1 MPGASALTIEPV
13 LKAAQKTKYGLPKHI
28 PLPLSSWTLNT
39 GVVLAAVGAGSAGN
53 ANAATNLACIQ
64 WDDTAD
70 QTDIIRCSIVLPPD
84 FRTSIDGNSPKIVL
98 YVKARVLDGT
108 GSATANTNLA
118 LQADAYWHKTGDAD
132 LSTHSAVVS
141 NVIGAVDYTASQ
153 ENGFALYKFDLT
165 TNMSAAQ
172 LLSRRS
178 EPICTSRSFTPSW
191 SMTLM
196 LRFRL
201 MLSALLAIENECKA
215 NQFNFPS
222 GACQTLSRIFSN
234 PATLP
239 GLKLC
244 GMFAS
249 MRMAKP
255 PQQWGREKD

>member
-141 NVIGAVDYTASQ
+141 NVIGAVDYTAAQ

-172 LLSRRS
+172 LLSLAALDTFQMRLYPNEAVGTDLYIEVIHTFVVYDAHAS
-178 EPICTSRSFTPSW
+178 IPSDVV
-191 SMTLM
+191 S
-196 LRFRL
+196 
-201 MLSALLAIENECKA
+201 
-215 NQFNFPS
+215 
-222 GACQTLSRIFSN
+222 TLSY
-234 PATLP
+234 
-239 GLKLC
+239 
-244 GMFAS
+244 
-249 MRMAKP
+249 
-255 PQQWGREKD
+255 